1 MSTNVT
7 YIPNMMRAM
16 QDINSG
22 AKKVGD
28 FDWKQELENMIQ
40 FWILIPHKVPV
51 ILWLWGL
58 ISIIDRPEI
67 RLDILKCLMHK
78 YYLCA
83 NLVDE
88 RNEFFEAIR
97 CMQEINERLCK
108 FVKDRPYLPK
118 YFDTDKSR
126 LKELAYLLANDQLQ
140 GKDLAAIASELKF
153 ADYRH
158 DDHSILTIV
167 LKSYGYNQVLA
178 IHNIIQFV
186 QYLYKAEQYRQ
197 VVLSEKMDFEK
208 LPVISSFPRKIKKA
222 SIDEYIDRRIEDI
235 RRMFDYEKGRIAD
248 PTDLECYQ
256 KLLKEDKREIY
267 IAQHSD
273 QELYPDKKIVIELAE
288 QYIQYLQKIIDEL
301 EKKSNIEDLMGA
313 KTVNLAM
320 GDIVNTKIVQK

>member
-1 MSTNVT
+1 MSTKAI

-28 FDWKQELENMIQ
+28 FDWKQELENIIQ
-40 FWILIPHKVPV
+40 FWNLIPYKVPV

-67 RLDILKCLMHK
+67 RLNILKCLMHK
-78 YYLCA
+78 HYLCA
-83 NLVDE
+83 NLADE

-97 CMQEINERLCK
+97 CMQEINERLCEL
-108 FVKDRPYLPK
+108 VKDRPYLPK

-126 LKELAYLLANDQLQ
+126 IKELAYLLANDQIQ
-140 GKDLAAIASELKF
+140 DKDLAAIASELKF

-158 DDHSILTIV
+158 DDNSVLTIV
-167 LKSYGYNQVLA
+167 LKSYGYNQVLGA
-178 IHNIIQFV
+178 HDIVKFV

-197 VVLSEKMDFEK
+197 VILSGEINVEK
-208 LPVISSFPRKIKKA
+208 LPEISYFPRKIKKA
-222 SIDEYIDRRIEDI
+222 SIDEYINRRIEDI
-235 RRMFDYEKGRIAD
+235 RKMFDYQKDRIAD

-273 QELYPDKKIVIELAE
+273 QELYPDKKIVIKLSE
-288 QYIQYLQKIIDEL
+288 QYIQYLQNIIDDL
-301 EKKSNIEDLMGA
+301 EKKSKIKDLMGA
-313 KTVNLAM
+313 KIVKVAM